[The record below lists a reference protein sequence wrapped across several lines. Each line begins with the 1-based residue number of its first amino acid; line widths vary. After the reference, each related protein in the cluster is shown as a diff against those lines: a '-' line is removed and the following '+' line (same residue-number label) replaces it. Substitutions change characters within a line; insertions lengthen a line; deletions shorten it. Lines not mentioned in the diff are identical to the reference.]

1 MNRPPDR
8 GNPAHVPCASSSLA
22 ELPAGGSAV
31 IRSNPDAKSR
41 EMGLAP
47 GAHVRIL
54 RNHRRD
60 HAVVVAVGDARF
72 FVSRTI
78 AARIALRMEREI
90 AFCGNLRRFV
100 LS

>member
-1 MNRPPDR
+1 MKRPPDT
-8 GNPAHVPCASSSLA
+8 GDPARALCASLFLA
-22 ELPAGGSAV
+22 ELPDGGAAT
-31 IRSNPDAKSR
+31 IRSNPNAKSR

-47 GAHVRIL
+47 GAHVRML

-78 AARIALRMEREI
+78 AARIALETERET
-90 AFCGNLRRFV
+90 ASCGNTRRSV
-100 LS
+100 

>member
-1 MNRPPDR
+1 MKRPPDT
-8 GNPAHVPCASSSLA
+8 GNPARALCASPSLGD
-22 ELPAGGSAV
+22 LPAGGSAA

-47 GAHVRIL
+47 GAPVRML

-60 HAVVVAVGDARF
+60 PAVVVAVGDARF

-78 AARIALRMEREI
+78 AARIALETERET
-90 AFCGNLRRFV
+90 ASCGNTRRSV
-100 LS
+100 